1 MLKHLIPLLALA
13 TVVAART
20 DTISQAELLFVNTKP
35 PTIKF
40 TAVDGT
46 KFDLAQWRGKVV
58 LVDFW
63 ATWCPPCRREVP
75 TIVAAYRKLHDKGF
89 EVVGISL
96 DQSKEQLMVFTKNNG
111 MPWPQYF
118 DGKGWEN
125 ELSTRFHI
133 EGLPTMWLLDKQG
146 RIRNDDPSDNLEAE
160 ITKLLAE

>member
-1 MLKHLIPLLALA
+1 MMLA
-13 TVVAART
+13 TVVLAET
-20 DTISQAELLFVNTKP
+20 NTIPQAELPLINTKP

-46 KFDLAQWRGKVV
+46 KVDLAQWRGKVV

-75 TIVAAYRKLHDKGF
+75 NLVAAYRKFHDKGF
-89 EVVGISL
+89 EIIGISL
-96 DQSKEQLMVFTKNNG
+96 DKNKEQLLAFTKEQD

-125 ELSTRFHI
+125 EISIRFHI
-133 EGLPTMWLLDKQG
+133 EDLPTMWLLDKHG
-146 RIRNDDPSDNLEAE
+146 RIRNADPSDNLEAE
-160 ITKLLAE
+160 ITKLLVE

>member
-1 MLKHLIPLLALA
+1 MFATTVLAGTNTIPQAALP
-13 TVVAART
+13 
-20 DTISQAELLFVNTKP
+20 LVNTKP
-35 PTIKF
+35 PAIKF

-46 KFDLAQWRGKVV
+46 KFDLGQWRGKVV

-75 TIVAAYRKLHDKGF
+75 SLVEAYRKLHDKGF
-89 EVVGISL
+89 EIVGISL
-96 DQSKEQLMVFTKNNG
+96 DSSKEQLLAFTKDHG

-118 DGKGWEN
+118 DGKGWDN
-125 ELSTRFHI
+125 EISTRFHI
-133 EGLPTMWLLDKQG
+133 EGVPTMWLLDKQG

>member
-1 MLKHLIPLLALA
+1 MIPLLALA

-20 DTISQAELLFVNTKP
+20 DTISQAELLFVNAKP

-75 TIVAAYRKLHDKGF
+75 TLVAAYRKLHDKGF